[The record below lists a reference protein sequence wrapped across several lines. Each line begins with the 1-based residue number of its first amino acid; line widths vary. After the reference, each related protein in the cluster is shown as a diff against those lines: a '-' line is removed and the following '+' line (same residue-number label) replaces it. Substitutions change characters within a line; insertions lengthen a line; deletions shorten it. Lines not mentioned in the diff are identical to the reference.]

1 MLTLKQKFYLV
12 NKFKRKI
19 SFLVKG
25 LSSSAG
31 RTRFGTIS
39 IRHRGGGVKKNYRV
53 IDWFRALWNI
63 SAVVRR
69 FEYDPFRNTLIMLLS
84 YSCGALSYIIAVE
97 NLMIGDIVWNSL
109 KTTMRVGNNCCL
121 KYLKVGLKIH
131 ALESNIYKGAQ
142 LLRASGAY
150 GKIVKKNY
158 SKILIKLKSGR
169 LINTHKFCTA
179 TVGGV
184 LNFNFLLFRYK
195 KAGFMRLKGY
205 RPHVRGV
212 AMNPIDHPHGGGEGK
227 KSKKKKNLYE
237 YLR

>member
-150 GKIVKKNY
+150 GKIVKK
-158 SKILIKLKSGR
+158 KL
-169 LINTHKFCTA
+169 
-179 TVGGV
+179 
-184 LNFNFLLFRYK
+184 
-195 KAGFMRLKGY
+195 
-205 RPHVRGV
+205 
-212 AMNPIDHPHGGGEGK
+212 
-227 KSKKKKNLYE
+227 
-237 YLR
+237 